1 MLRGKTTAALLGAI
15 AVSAVLLTACGSD
28 AASTSPSSAAP
39 AASTAAS
46 TAASSA
52 SSADPSAN
60 KVVYTDAVFTTMSEA
75 AIKPNCNAPTPYL
88 AATYS
93 ATDYSCTLTLD
104 KAAMFDEVCA
114 SDDTTLSFTKD
125 VAAGTCAITSKNA
138 AAVKTGCDA
147 VKADETISATLD
159 EATGTC
165 LLKINPETIIT
176 RACDPKA
183 VAPLNAS
190 VDAASLSCTLSL
202 TAPVVYQIIA
212 EAEISG
218 DIVCTDGSP
227 KGQPSEPCVL
237 EALKKV
243 SAGQ

>member
-1 MLRGKTTAALLGAI
+1 MIVRVEIAAKPDTFDARGHEVVAEASQLGI
-15 AVSAVLLTACGSD
+15 VGLTHVEVRD
-28 AASTSPSSAAP
+28 L
-39 AASTAAS
+39 
-46 TAASSA
+46 
-52 SSADPSAN
+52 
-60 KVVYTDAVFTTMSEA
+60 FF
-75 AIKPNCNAPTPYL
+75 L
-88 AATYS
+88 A
-93 ATDYSCTLTLD
+93 
-104 KAAMFDEVCA
+104 
-114 SDDTTLSFTKD
+114 
-125 VAAGTCAITSKNA
+125 G
-138 AAVKTGCDA
+138 
-147 VKADETISATLD
+147 ATLD